1 MAHRDRGADLLR
13 GGALTLL
20 RAGSNRKSEPPE
32 EVEVQA
38 GDVIVPELLHSPPHA
53 TRVAEASDAGA
64 PLNRHLCLLRP
75 DPARLDSWFLAGF
88 LGADQNRQAAATGS
102 SIVRVDIRRLRV
114 PLLPLAEQRRYGE
127 AFRRLAALRAAAETT
142 GQLAN
147 EIARTL
153 AAGLTTGALLPP
165 DDNEHAS

>member
-1 MAHRDRGADLLR
+1 VAHRDRGADLLR

-88 LGADQNRQAAATGS
+88 LGADQNRQAAATAPRLSGS
-102 SIVRVDIRRLRV
+102 ISGGYGFRCCRWRSSAAMARRFD
-114 PLLPLAEQRRYGE
+114 A
-127 AFRRLAALRAAAETT
+127 
-142 GQLAN
+142 
-147 EIARTL
+147 
-153 AAGLTTGALLPP
+153 
-165 DDNEHAS
+165 